1 MKDGVPERKANRLA
15 TYNYSQS
22 DVYFITICSKNKR
35 CTFGTIVGGGVPDAP
50 RTRLSPTGKIVARQL
65 GNMIAFYSHVR
76 IEKYVVMP
84 NHIHLLIAIQQGPS
98 GASRTPPPT
107 SARASQV
114 IPMFISTLKRLTNK
128 TAGHALWQ
136 RGYYDHIIRSP
147 DDYNTIWHY
156 IDTNPAKWAQDT
168 LYVTDF
174 PDPVRR
180 PGCCTNK
187 EVTQMSRYFTK
198 TLAALEPYTPGEQ
211 LKLPDLVKLN
221 ANENPYPPAPGVAAA
236 VAGAV
241 PGLRLYSDLTEAALC
256 AAIAR
261 HCGVQPEN
269 ILCGNGSDENLLLA
283 LRAFCD
289 ETHPLAFADI
299 TYSFYPVLCDL
310 LHIPQ
315 HVILVEE
322 DFSLDLSKY
331 HGLNET
337 IVIAN
342 PNAPTGIT
350 LPRAEIEGIL
360 KANPNN
366 VVIVDE
372 AYVDFGGESCVPLI
386 DQYENLLVVQT
397 FSKSRQLAG
406 ARLGLAMGNAK
417 LIADL
422 NRVKFSLNPY
432 NINRLTLKAGQ
443 AALEDTVYFEKTR
456 AAIVDTRAW
465 TKQQLE
471 ARGFAVLDSRS
482 NFLFASTQKKN
493 GGELYRKLKKKGV
506 LVRHFDAPRIENW
519 LRITIGTPEQMQI
532 FLNTLDKIMEE

>member
-22 DVYFITICSKNKR
+22 GVYFITICSKNKR

-65 GNMIAFYSHVR
+65 GNMIAFYPHVR

-256 AAIAR
+256 AAIALSL
-261 HCGVQPEN
+261 
-269 ILCGNGSDENLLLA
+269 I
-283 LRAFCD
+283 
-289 ETHPLAFADI
+289 
-299 TYSFYPVLCDL
+299 
-310 LHIPQ
+310 HI
-315 HVILVEE
+315 
-322 DFSLDLSKY
+322 
-331 HGLNET
+331 
-337 IVIAN
+337 
-342 PNAPTGIT
+342 
-350 LPRAEIEGIL
+350 
-360 KANPNN
+360 
-366 VVIVDE
+366 
-372 AYVDFGGESCVPLI
+372 
-386 DQYENLLVVQT
+386 
-397 FSKSRQLAG
+397 
-406 ARLGLAMGNAK
+406 
-417 LIADL
+417 
-422 NRVKFSLNPY
+422 
-432 NINRLTLKAGQ
+432 
-443 AALEDTVYFEKTR
+443 
-456 AAIVDTRAW
+456 
-465 TKQQLE
+465 
-471 ARGFAVLDSRS
+471 
-482 NFLFASTQKKN
+482 
-493 GGELYRKLKKKGV
+493 
-506 LVRHFDAPRIENW
+506 
-519 LRITIGTPEQMQI
+519 
-532 FLNTLDKIMEE
+532 